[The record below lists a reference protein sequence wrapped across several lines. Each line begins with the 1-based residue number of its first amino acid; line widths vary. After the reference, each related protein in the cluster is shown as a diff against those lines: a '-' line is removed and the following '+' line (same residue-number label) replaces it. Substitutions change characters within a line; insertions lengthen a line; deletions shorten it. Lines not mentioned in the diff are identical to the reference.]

1 MFQALRRIHVAAS
14 DFSRSRR
21 FYGETLA
28 LPEIGGFE
36 LDWVEFGL
44 GPIILKLTPL
54 RPGEVPAR
62 NQVAAILSTNR
73 LEETLTTLKERGV
86 TVTRPPAD
94 EFTGRS
100 AEILDP
106 DGYRLIIFQASDLH
120 PDEEWVPM
128 SQVDDTVKQKL
139 AARKLKEKAKA
150 PGSSGG
156 KKKSAPAKKSVP
168 AKKSAAKKSAP
179 AKKKE
184 SGKKSAKSNKSAP
197 KKSVKKNAKKSVKKN
212 VKKNVKKS
220 APKKKS
226 PAKSAAKPAG
236 KKPAPKKKAAKSSKK
251 K

>member
-21 FYGETLA
+21 FYGETLG

-62 NQVAAILSTNR
+62 NQVAAILSTTN
-73 LEETLTTLKERGV
+73 LDETLTTLKERGV

-106 DGYRLIIFQASDLH
+106 DGYRLVAFQASDLH

-128 SQVDDTVKQKL
+128 SQVDDAVKMKLNAFRQKQKGK
-139 AARKLKEKAKA
+139 AAPA
-150 PGSSGG
+150 PG
-156 KKKSAPAKKSVP
+156 KKAVP
-168 AKKSAAKKSAP
+168 AKKSTSSTSKPLKKAAP
-179 AKKKE
+179 A
-184 SGKKSAKSNKSAP
+184 STP
-197 KKSVKKNAKKSVKKN
+197 KKPANA
-212 VKKNVKKS
+212 
-220 APKKKS
+220 
-226 PAKSAAKPAG
+226 AG
-236 KKPAPKKKAAKSSKK
+236 AKKPAPKKPAPPKKAAPKRSPASKPAKPAKSSKK